1 VSDDDAA
8 SDPVIQAVVVAV
20 IAALPPTIVAYV
32 AWRQL
37 ALKSEQI
44 HVLVNSN
51 LTEVKANL
59 AHALT
64 EIAALKKVIKG
75 KR

>member
-1 VSDDDAA
+1 ML
-8 SDPVIQAVVVAV
+8 QAVMVAV
-20 IAALPPTIVAYV
+20 IAALPPTIMAYV

-37 ALKSEQI
+37 AIKSEQI

-51 LTEVKANL
+51 LKQVQDDLDNAIK
-59 AHALT
+59 
-64 EIAALKKVIKG
+64 EIATLKKSIKA

>member
-1 VSDDDAA
+1 ML
-8 SDPVIQAVVVAV
+8 QAVMVAV
-20 IAALPPTIVAYV
+20 IAALPPTIMAYV

-37 ALKSEQI
+37 AIKSEQI

-51 LTEVKANL
+51 LTQVKADL
-59 AHALT
+59 EHALT
-64 EIAALKKVIKG
+64 EIAALKKTLKS